1 MAKRRQTRRMY
12 RRSKKYSGKMRG
24 GALDEQELL
33 GLGFTAEHIAAL
45 HNYGFV
51 SMNPILISLHT
62 INPQTGAYFT
72 PQELIDSLN
81 DVNNEAENEAENE
94 DDVQEG
100 VNQPPPPEFN
110 NIDNNDINNH
120 MNFNNMNFEQGPG
133 LDMQDLGPYSPQ
145 SVTEEPSGGRRIR
158 KSRRRRSR
166 NHKFRKSGRRMRSRK
181 TYKGGACY
189 GNGVGANAFDPNNS
203 IYNTRELQ
211 LFPYKPN

>member
-1 MAKRRQTRRMY
+1 MAKRRQTRRMS
-12 RRSKKYSGKMRG
+12 RRSKKFSRKMRG
-24 GALDEQELL
+24 GALDEQELMQK
-33 GLGFTAEHIAAL
+33 GFTAEQIAAL
-45 HNYGFV
+45 HNYGID
-51 SMNPILISLHT
+51 SMNLINMSLQQV
-62 INPQTGAYFT
+62 NPQTNAPFT

-81 DVNNEAENEAENE
+81 DVNNEAENEY
-94 DDVQEG
+94 DVQEG

-145 SVTEEPSGGRRIR
+145 SVTEEPYGG
-158 KSRRRRSR
+158 RRRRSR
-166 NHKFRKSGRRMRSRK
+166 KHKFRKSGRKMRSRK
-181 TYKGGACY
+181 LKGGACY

-203 IYNTRELQ
+203 IFNTRELQ

>member
-81 DVNNEAENEAENE
+81 DVNNEAENEE
-94 DDVQEG
+94 DE
-100 VNQPPPPEFN
+100 NQPLPEFN
-110 NIDNNDINNH
+110 NNVENDIDNH
-120 MNFNNMNFEQGPG
+120 MDLNMIFEQGPG
-133 LDMQDLGPYSPQ
+133 LNIQDLGPYSPK

>member
-1 MAKRRQTRRMY
+1 MAKRRQTRRMS
-12 RRSKKYSGKMRG
+12 RRSKKYSRKMRG
-24 GALDEQELL
+24 GALDEQELMQK
-33 GLGFTAEHIAAL
+33 GFTAEQIAAL
-45 HNYGFV
+45 HTYGID
-51 SMNPILISLHT
+51 SMNLINMSLQQV
-62 INPQTGAYFT
+62 NPQTGEPFT

-81 DVNNEAENEAENE
+81 DVNNEAENE

-100 VNQPPPPEFN
+100 VNQPPPEFN

-145 SVTEEPSGGRRIR
+145 SVTEEPYGGRRSR
-158 KSRRRRSR
+158 GRRRRSR
-166 NHKFRKSGRRMRSRK
+166 KHKFRKSGRKMRSRK
-181 TYKGGACY
+181 LKGGACY

>member
-1 MAKRRQTRRMY
+1 MAKRRQTRRMS
-12 RRSKKYSGKMRG
+12 RRSKKYSRKMRG

-81 DVNNEAENEAENE
+81 DVNNEAENEE
-94 DDVQEG
+94 DE
-100 VNQPPPPEFN
+100 NQPLPEFN
-110 NIDNNDINNH
+110 NVENDIDNH
-120 MNFNNMNFEQGPG
+120 MDLNMIFEQGPG
-133 LDMQDLGPYSPQ
+133 LNIQDLGPYSPK

>member
-1 MAKRRQTRRMY
+1 M
-12 RRSKKYSGKMRG
+12 
-24 GALDEQELL
+24 
-33 GLGFTAEHIAAL
+33 
-45 HNYGFV
+45 
-51 SMNPILISLHT
+51 SLQQV
-62 INPQTGAYFT
+62 NPQTNAPFT

-81 DVNNEAENEAENE
+81 DVNNEAENE

-145 SVTEEPSGGRRIR
+145 SVTEEPYGGRRSR
-158 KSRRRRSR
+158 GRRRRSR
-166 NHKFRKSGRRMRSRK
+166 KHKFRKSGRKMRSRK
-181 TYKGGACY
+181 LKGGACY

>member
-1 MAKRRQTRRMY
+1 MAKRRQTRRMS
-12 RRSKKYSGKMRG
+12 RRSKKYSRKMRG
-24 GALDEQELL
+24 GALDEQELMQK
-33 GLGFTAEHIAAL
+33 GFTAEQIAAL
-45 HNYGFV
+45 HNYGID
-51 SMNPILISLHT
+51 SMYLINMSLQQV
-62 INPQTGAYFT
+62 NPQTNAPFT

-81 DVNNEAENEAENE
+81 DVNNEAENE

-145 SVTEEPSGGRRIR
+145 SVTEEPYGGRRSR
-158 KSRRRRSR
+158 GRRRRSR
-166 NHKFRKSGRRMRSRK
+166 KHKFRKSGRKMRSRK
-181 TYKGGACY
+181 LKGGACY

>member
-1 MAKRRQTRRMY
+1 MAKRRQTRRIS
-12 RRSKKYSGKMRG
+12 RRSKKYSRKMRG

-81 DVNNEAENEAENE
+81 DVNNEAENE
-94 DDVQEG
+94 DDE
-100 VNQPPPPEFN
+100 NQPLPEFN
-110 NIDNNDINNH
+110 NNVENDIDNH
-120 MNFNNMNFEQGPG
+120 MDLNMNFEQGPG
-133 LDMQDLGPYSPQ
+133 LNIQDLGPYSPK
-145 SVTEEPSGGRRIR
+145 SVTEEPSGGRRMR

-166 NHKFRKSGRRMRSRK
+166 NHKFRKSARKMRSRK